1 MIKNLKPQLLILH
14 HYPQIF
20 HQFILSYLF
29 FTEIIN
35 RSYRVT
41 SLISYFYDQA
51 FFFAFKSLIFLNF
64 GYPIYFHF
72 HMIYLLASKHPKFL
86 HLIIY
91 FYLCILYNLIYTI
104 LMLLNEIFV
113 ENM

>member
-41 SLISYFYDQA
+41 SLIYSISVQA
-51 FFFAFKSLIFLNF
+51 FFLACKSLVFLHF
-64 GYPIYFHF
+64 GDPICFHF
-72 HMIYLLASKHPKFL
+72 HMMYLLVSKHPKCL

-91 FYLCILYNLIYTI
+91 FYLYILYNLIYTI